1 MLDTDTSRGHWA
13 SKTGFILAAAGS
25 AIGLGNIW
33 RFPYVTGENGGAAF
47 VFIYIFFILIIGIPI
62 MISELTIGRKTG
74 KNPFGAFKAL
84 KPNGYWKLA
93 GGLGVMTGTLILSF
107 YSVIAGITIGYF
119 FMILSGKFIPVN
131 QVSQAGDIFNS
142 FTANPMNTL
151 GLSILFILLTALIV
165 IKGIAKGIEKWSK
178 IFMPM
183 LLVLLV
189 MLVVRSLTLEGS
201 LKGLEFY
208 LKPDFSN
215 VSVSTF
221 IQALGQA
228 LFSLSLGGG
237 GMMTYGSYLS
247 KKENLVSSAGY
258 IAVFDTLIAILA
270 GLIIF
275 PALFA
280 MGGDPEG
287 GPGLIFI
294 TLPSLIM
301 KMPGGILFG
310 ASIFLLL
317 TLAALTTTISLLEI
331 PVAYLVDEKKWS
343 RKKATILASIMV
355 LLLATPSALSL
366 GASAWL
372 SKIPFFDIGF
382 MDFIVIVFANYA
394 LVTGAFLIGIFV
406 GFSWGIKPALQEI
419 ELFNNRFRL
428 KRIWTMLVRYVCPIA
443 ILIIAGYMIIT
454 GNYF

>member
-1 MLDTDTSRGHWA
+1 
-13 SKTGFILAAAGS
+13 
-25 AIGLGNIW
+25 
-33 RFPYVTGENGGAAF
+33 
-47 VFIYIFFILIIGIPI
+47 
-62 MISELTIGRKTG
+62 
-74 KNPFGAFKAL
+74 
-84 KPNGYWKLA
+84 
-93 GGLGVMTGTLILSF
+93 
-107 YSVIAGITIGYF
+107 
-119 FMILSGKFIPVN
+119 
-131 QVSQAGDIFNS
+131 
-142 FTANPMNTL
+142 
-151 GLSILFILLTALIV
+151 
-165 IKGIAKGIEKWSK
+165 
-178 IFMPM
+178 
-183 LLVLLV
+183 
-189 MLVVRSLTLEGS
+189 
-201 LKGLEFY
+201 LEFY

-247 KKENLVSSAGY
+247 KKTNLVSSAGY
-258 IAVFDTLIAILA
+258 IAVFDTMIAILA

-343 RKKATILASIMV
+343 RKKATIVASFIV
-355 LLLATPSALSL
+355 LLLAVPSALSL
-366 GASAWL
+366 GASEWL
-372 SKIPFFDIGF
+372 SELPFIKIGF

-394 LVTGAFLIGIFV
+394 LVSGAFLIAIFV
-406 GFSWGIKPALQEI
+406 GFSWGIRPALQEI
-419 ELFNNRFRL
+419 ELYNAKFRL
-428 KRIWTMLVRYVCPIA
+428 KKLWILLVRYICPIA
-443 ILIIAGYMIIT
+443 ILIIAVYMIIT

>member
-1 MLDTDTSRGHWA
+1 MLDTDKTRGLWA
-13 SKTGFILAAAGS
+13 SKIGFIFAAAGS

-47 VFIYIFFILIIGIPI
+47 VILYIFFILIIGLPI
-62 MISELTIGRKTG
+62 MISELTIGRNTR
-74 KNPFGAFKAL
+74 KNPYGAFKTI
-84 KPNGYWKLA
+84 KPKGPWKLA

-107 YSVIAGITIGYF
+107 YSVIAGFTIGYF
-119 FMILSGKFIPVN
+119 FMILSGRFNIVTE
-131 QVSQAGDIFNS
+131 VSDSEVIFKTFS
-142 FTANPMNTL
+142 SNPIYTL
-151 GLSILFILLTALIV
+151 GLSVLFIILTALIV
-165 IKGIAKGIEKWSK
+165 IRGISKGIEKWSK
-178 IFMPM
+178 IFMPLLLILLI
-183 LLVLLV
+183 LLVF
-189 MLVVRSLTLEGS
+189 RSITLKGS
-201 LKGLEFY
+201 IGGLEFY

-215 VSVSTF
+215 ISISTF

-247 KKENLVSSAGY
+247 SKDNLVSSAGY

-280 MGGDPEG
+280 LGGDPAG
-287 GPGLIFI
+287 GPGLIFV

-301 KMPGGILFG
+301 KMPGGVIFG

-331 PVAYLVDEKKWS
+331 PVAFLVDEKGWS
-343 RKKATILASIMV
+343 RKKATILASCVVFM
-355 LLLATPSALSL
+355 LATPSALSL
-366 GASAWL
+366 GASEWL
-372 SKIPFFDIGF
+372 SRIPVFNIGF
-382 MDFIVIVFANYA
+382 MDFIVVVFANYA
-394 LVTGAFLIGIFV
+394 LVIGAFLIALFV
-406 GFSWGIKPALQEI
+406 GYAWGIKPALKEI
-419 ELFNNRFRL
+419 EVYNNYFRL
-428 KRIWTMLVRYVCPIA
+428 KKIWIVLVKYICPIA
-443 ILIIAGYMIIT
+443 ILCILGYIMIT